1 MKFSTNHILPMLMCA
16 FISGAPVLAQT
27 EDTRSE
33 KYTAILETYADIGLA
48 SYQDSLAGAQ
58 NLRTAIEDL
67 LNNPTDETLEEA
79 RTVWRTARI
88 PYEQSEVFVAANPVV
103 QDWVYRVNAWPINES
118 YIDYVQGNSAP
129 NIVESSE
136 LNVVG
141 TTVSIEKITPDII
154 SQSLH
159 SESGDAASGYHV
171 IEYLLWGEDLTGDE
185 EKGIDEGAGTRP
197 ASDFDLENCTNDN
210 CARRGDYLYASVNL
224 LIDDLEEMVT
234 NWRVTGEARRV
245 LLADP
250 EAGISKIFTGL
261 GSLTLGE
268 LAGDRLQASLNSG
281 DENSEQDRF
290 SNNTHVSYL
299 FNARGVVGV
308 YFGEY
313 YSMQGELTQGAS
325 IADFME
331 DAFPELDQKFRIGLG
346 LSMARMRL
354 LIDHARDVEAFDLM
368 IAKGNETGNDLVAA
382 AIDALVDQSNILNE
396 MVQELGLD
404 SEFLGS
410 AAL

>member
-1 MKFSTNHILPMLMCA
+1 MKFSTSHILPILMCTLL
-16 FISGAPVLAQT
+16 SGSPVLAQT
-27 EDTRSE
+27 EETRSQ
-33 KYTAILETYADIGLA
+33 KFTAILETYADIGLA

-67 LNNPTDETLEEA
+67 LNDPTEETLEEA

-88 PYEQSEVFVAANPVV
+88 PYEQSEVFVAASPVV
-103 QDWVYRVNAWPINES
+103 QEWVYRVNAWPINES
-118 YIDYVQGNSAP
+118 YIDYVEGESSA
-129 NIVESSE
+129 NIVGSRE
-136 LNVVG
+136 LDVAG
-141 TTVSIEKITPDII
+141 ATVSIEKITPEII
-154 SQSLH
+154 AQSLH
-159 SESGDAASGYHV
+159 TENGNAAAGYHV
-171 IEYLLWGEDLTGDE
+171 IEYLLWGEDRSGDE

-197 ASDFDLENCTNDN
+197 PTDFDLENCSNDN

-234 NWRVTGEARRV
+234 NWRVTGEARRT
-245 LLADP
+245 LLADT
-250 EAGISKIFTGL
+250 EAGMAQIFNGL

-268 LAGDRLQASLNSG
+268 LAGDRLQASLISG
-281 DENSEQDRF
+281 DVNSEQDRF
-290 SNNTHVSYL
+290 SNNSHVSYL

-313 YSMQGELTQGAS
+313 YSMEGKLTQGAS

-331 DAFPELDQKFRIGLG
+331 EAFPELDEKFRVGLG

-368 IAKGNETGNDLVAA
+368 IAKGNDTGNDLVAA
-382 AIDALVDQSNILNE
+382 AVEALVDQSNILKE

-404 SEFLGS
+404 AEFTGS
-410 AAL
+410 QAL